1 MSEYKAPIAEWKEL
15 SPGVYAYLQPRGWFQ
30 NNAGLIVGAKGA
42 IIVDSLTN
50 KPMVKG
56 FIKKIKEVTD
66 RPIHF
71 LINTHTHGDHIY
83 TNHFFPEATVI
94 CSSRAREI
102 TKNMD
107 PHEIELM
114 KQFFPDMSFEEAR
127 VTPQDMTFEKKL
139 VIFQDDREVQLIDL
153 GPGHSQSDTIVYLP
167 KEKIVFCGDLLMTG
181 SPQQTMSGCI
191 HLLMQNLD
199 FLASLDIKMYVPGH
213 GPISSRDDVYAMRE
227 YLVVVREESRKCFD
241 KGMTFVEAAE
251 TIDIGKFKNWGF
263 TELLYAN
270 CARAYSE
277 FKGEEPAAELN
288 IMEIAP
294 KMFAK
299 K

>member
-15 SPGVYAYLQPRGWFQ
+15 SSGVYAYLQPRGWFQ
-30 NNAGLIVGAKGA
+30 NNTGLIVGAKGA
-42 IIVDSLTN
+42 IVVDSLTN
-50 KPMVKG
+50 KPMVES

-66 RPIHF
+66 KPVSF

-102 TKNMD
+102 TKKAD

-114 KQFFPDMSFEEAR
+114 KQFFPDMSFEGAR
-127 VTPQDMTFEKKL
+127 VTPQDMAFEKKL
-139 VIFQDDREVQLIDL
+139 VIYQGEREVQLIDL
-153 GPGHSQSDTIVYLP
+153 GPGHSQADTIVYLP
-167 KEKIVFCGDLLMTG
+167 QEKIVFCGDLLMTG

-199 FLASLDIKMYVPGH
+199 FLASLDVKMYVPGH
-213 GPISSRDDVYAMRE
+213 GPISKRDDVYAMRE

-241 KGMTFVEAAE
+241 KGMAFDEAAE
-251 TIDIGKFKNWGF
+251 TIDIGKFKDWGF

-277 FKGEEPAAELN
+277 FRGEEPAAELN